1 MIAFFANIFGYVLN
15 YIYIL
20 VKNYG
25 LAIIIFSILIKM
37 LMIPISIKQ
46 QKTMKKSTKIQKK
59 MKEIQFKYKNNP
71 EQLNQATME
80 LYKSENMSPFSGCF
94 SAIAQIILLFAVFYL
109 VRSPLTYMKKVDDDV
124 VNKYTKIIKENDLST
139 NSAYPQIEIIREI
152 ENIRNLKNNNISDS
166 SEEQNIDLSEINDD
180 ELDSLYIN
188 MDFLGLNLAQVPTR
202 SSDWKAYIIPIL
214 YVVVSIISMRITN
227 PTKKSKK
234 QEKPEENED
243 EKSLTKPE
251 DDFDPMAQMN
261 KNMNKILD
269 KLVATTS
276 DKKFDNEDVSKEIR
290 TEQISMSA
298 SLISKLSGVREI
310 LVAEQRKMALDK
322 GYIMDGRDIGTVV
335 LKDAEV
341 KIFLT
346 ASVEARAKRRYLQD
360 KEAGMDVSLEV
371 LKEEIEKRDYQDTHR
386 EVSPLKKAE
395 DAIVVDSSDLSIDEV
410 VSEILDIINKKVM
423 E

>member
-15 YIYIL
+15 FIYNL

-25 LAIIIFSILIKM
+25 VAIIIFSVLVKL

-94 SAIAQIILLFAVFYL
+94 SAIVQIILLFAVFYL
-109 VRSPLTYMKKVDDDV
+109 VRSPLTYMKKIDGDV
-124 VNKYTKIIKENDLST
+124 VDKYAKIIRENDLST

-152 ENIRNLKNNNISDS
+152 DNIRNLRNNINDN
-166 SEEQNIDLSEINDD
+166 EEQNAYLSEINDD

-202 SSDWKAYIIPIL
+202 SSDWKAYIIPVL
-214 YVVVSIISMRITN
+214 YVLVSIISMRITN
-227 PTKKSKK
+227 PTTKK
-234 QEKPEENED
+234 QEEPEENEN

-261 KNMNKILD
+261 KNMNMMFPIMYVAVA
-269 KLVATTS
+269 LVAPLGLALYWLM
-276 DKKFDNEDVSKEIR
+276 N
-290 TEQISMSA
+290 
-298 SLISKLSGVREI
+298 SLLMIIERLLLNKL
-310 LVAEQRKMALDK
+310 
-322 GYIMDGRDIGTVV
+322 
-335 LKDAEV
+335 LKD
-341 KIFLT
+341 
-346 ASVEARAKRRYLQD
+346 
-360 KEAGMDVSLEV
+360 
-371 LKEEIEKRDYQDTHR
+371 EEE
-386 EVSPLKKAE
+386 E
-395 DAIVVDSSDLSIDEV
+395 
-410 VSEILDIINKKVM
+410 
-423 E
+423 